1 MIERHAEPRIETALS
16 RQAAVGLIGARQVGK
31 TTLAR
36 RVAERRGGVVLDL
49 EMSEDRSRLADLP
62 RFVRANETRLV
73 VLDEIHRMPE
83 IFPEL
88 RGLIDEGRRR
98 GRGLGR
104 FLILGSA
111 AIPFL
116 KQSESLAGRI
126 EYIDLNPLSVLEAGA
141 GFEAAG
147 RLWLRGGLPLSLLA
161 DSDDASLAYRRNL
174 VRAYL
179 ERDAPQFRPRIPAVT
194 LERLWTMLAHGQG
207 GILNTAKL
215 AGSLA
220 RSAPSVT
227 SYIDLLAGLL
237 VVRRIPPRHANVGKR
252 LVKSPRVYVRD
263 SGLLHSLL
271 GIADLNAL
279 LGHPVA
285 GASWEG
291 FVIETLLDAAPDGTL
306 ASFYRTAN
314 GAESDLVLDLPG
326 KTRPWAIEVK
336 RTSAPRRTRSFTAA
350 SRDLDAERAFVV
362 YGGEDRFPLGENQ
375 EAVSVAETAGLLRSL

>member
-1 MIERHAEPRIETALS
+1 MIERHAESRIETALS

-161 DSDDASLAYRRNL
+161 DSDDASLAYRRTWS
-174 VRAYL
+174 A
-179 ERDAPQFRPRIPAVT
+179 RI
-194 LERLWTMLAHGQG
+194 
-207 GILNTAKL
+207 
-215 AGSLA
+215 S
-220 RSAPSVT
+220 SVT
-227 SYIDLLAGLL
+227 
-237 VVRRIPPRHANVGKR
+237 RRSSARGFPR
-252 LVKSPRVYVRD
+252 
-263 SGLLHSLL
+263 
-271 GIADLNAL
+271 
-279 LGHPVA
+279 
-285 GASWEG
+285 
-291 FVIETLLDAAPDGTL
+291 
-306 ASFYRTAN
+306 
-314 GAESDLVLDLPG
+314 
-326 KTRPWAIEVK
+326 
-336 RTSAPRRTRSFTAA
+336 
-350 SRDLDAERAFVV
+350 
-362 YGGEDRFPLGENQ
+362 
-375 EAVSVAETAGLLRSL
+375 